1 MKLNP
6 WRFRR
11 RRGLSIL
18 SRVIFFLLL
27 PVMII
32 GSLLGGIF
40 LNQVEQMIERRLQ
53 EDVEIIA
60 RALRKPVSYAYE
72 RGGEGMMQE
81 SLESVLDLGRVYS
94 AFLYDLN
101 RQIVAQAGEV
111 RRTPRS
117 PTIDPPITLDEE
129 GHIEG
134 EGSYE
139 RSTGEVLYSHYVPVL
154 SQSGLPLGIL
164 QVSRQRSDILE
175 HLEHAKTRF
184 LWIYSGMM
192 VFLGGVIVG
201 GYHLSFGYRI
211 RQLKGTIHE
220 VAEGNLDARCEVK
233 GPRELADLADMLNE
247 MLDSIEAA
255 QQEIGERRRSEAR
268 LKSRLDEARNL
279 LFLGQMAGSLAH
291 EIGAPLAT
299 IDGKAQQGIRHHENP
314 QRSLRYFQGIR
325 DEVRDIEVFIRQLLS
340 FGQQS
345 MEPGEPTALKRLV
358 NESWQQACDALN
370 ENQRTIAIH
379 TDEPDLMV
387 RVNAFRVGLALKN
400 LFQNALQSDPK
411 TKVSAFWKSNP
422 ESWDLI
428 IEDNGPGIDPAR
440 RRDIFKPF
448 ISSHR
453 SSQNLGLGLSLVK
466 MVVLEHDGEIELTES
481 QQGGAAFHIQF
492 PNQPGKP
499 FEAVANLPDATN

>member
-6 WRFRR
+6 WRFRQ

-18 SRVIFFLLL
+18 SRVILFLLL
-27 PVMII
+27 PVMVI
-32 GSLLGGIF
+32 GTLLGGIF
-40 LNQVEQMIERRLQ
+40 LNQVEQMIESRLQ

-111 RRTPRS
+111 RRTPRY
-117 PTIDPPITLDEE
+117 PTIDPPITTDED

-192 VFLGGVIVG
+192 LFLGGIIVG

-211 RQLKGTIHE
+211 RLMKGTINR
-220 VAEGNLDARCEVK
+220 VAAGHLDARCEVK
-233 GPRELADLADMLNE
+233 GPRELADLAEMLNE
-247 MLDSIEAA
+247 MLDSIEEA
-255 QQEIGERRRSEAR
+255 QREIAERRRSEAR

-299 IDGKAQQGIRHHENP
+299 IDGKAQQGLRHHENP
-314 QRSLRYFQGIR
+314 QRAQRYFQGIR

-345 MEPGEPTALKRLV
+345 MEPGETTSLARLV
-358 NESWQQACDALN
+358 SESWQQACDALN
-370 ENQRTIAIH
+370 ENNRPLRLD
-379 TDEPDLMV
+379 TDAPDLMV
-387 RVNAFRVGLALKN
+387 RVNAFRMGLALKN
-400 LFQNALQSDPK
+400 LFQNALQSGPE
-411 TKVSAFWKSNP
+411 TIVRASWKNSDIG
-422 ESWDLI
+422 WDLS
-428 IEDNGPGIDPAR
+428 IEDTGPGIEPAR
-440 RRDIFKPF
+440 RKDIFKPF
-448 ISSHR
+448 ISSHHSGR
-453 SSQNLGLGLSLVK
+453 NLGLGLSLVK
-466 MVVLEHDGEIELTES
+466 MVVLEHDGDIELSGSPE
-481 QQGGAAFHIQF
+481 GGAAFLIRF
-492 PNQPGKP
+492 PHQPGKP
-499 FEAVANLPDATN
+499 FEAVADIPGTTF